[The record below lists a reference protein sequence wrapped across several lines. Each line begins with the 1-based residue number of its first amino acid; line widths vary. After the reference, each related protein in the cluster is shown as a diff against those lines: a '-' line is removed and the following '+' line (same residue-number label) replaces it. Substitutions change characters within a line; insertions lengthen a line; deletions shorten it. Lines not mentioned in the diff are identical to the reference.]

1 MVVMYIEKVPNRNS
15 PPAVLLRES
24 YREGD
29 QVKKRTLANLSKL
42 PDDIIDNL
50 KLALKGATL
59 SMTEGIP
66 NHFEVIRSL
75 PHGHVMA
82 ILETIKKLGLD
93 KIISEKSSRIRNLVV
108 AMIVAR
114 IINPKSKLATAR
126 GFNSETC
133 SQSLGQ
139 LLDLEKA
146 DEDELYNA
154 LDWLLEKQEKIE
166 KHLALKHLESGTLVL
181 YDVTSTYLEGNGC
194 ELGKYGYNRDKKK
207 GKTQIVFGLLC
218 SAKGCPIAVEVF
230 EGNTSDGATLSGQI
244 EKVRKGWGIEN
255 VVWVSDRGILTNSKI
270 KELVKPIEG
279 LDYITGLTKPQIRK
293 LAEVE
298 VIQLGLFDQ
307 VNLVEFESE
316 DYPDERLIACRNPLI
331 AQKNKQ
337 QREALLEATEKE
349 LDLIVQATQREK
361 RALKGQDKI
370 ALRVGKILNQ
380 FKVNKY
386 YNLEITEEGFS
397 YQRKLELIAQET
409 ALDGVYVL
417 RTSLESTLMD
427 AATTVKAYKS
437 LSQVE
442 EAFRCYKSIDL
453 KVRPIY
459 HYKGDRVKAH
469 IFLCMLAYYVEWHL
483 KQCLAPL
490 LFEDEE
496 IDDSSLNVIKASRS
510 ESAQSKERKKRN
522 QENFPV
528 HSFRT
533 LLEDLG
539 TICLNTVECTIR
551 EGSYRFS
558 KITRPTQLQQS
569 CVRFIGSF
577 PDLYPVTGR
586 WKFS

>member
-1 MVVMYIEKVPNRNS
+1 MIAMYIEKVPNRNS

-59 SMTEGIP
+59 SMNEGIP

-93 KIISEKSSRIRNLVV
+93 KIISEKSSRIRNVVV

-316 DYPDERLIACRNPLI
+316 DYPEERLIACRNPLI
-331 AQKNKQ
+331 AQKNQ
-337 QREALLEATEKE
+337 LQREALLEAVEKE

-370 ALRVGKILNQ
+370 ALRVGKVLNQ

-409 ALDGVYVL
+409 ALNGVYVL

-496 IDDSSLNVIKASRS
+496 
-510 ESAQSKERKKRN
+510 SAQSKERKKRN

-558 KITRPTQLQQS
+558 KITRPTQLQQKAL
-569 CVRFIGSF
+569 
-577 PDLYPVTGR
+577 DLLGVSLICTQ
-586 WKFS
+586 

>member
-1 MVVMYIEKVPNRNS
+1 MIAMYIEKVPNRNS

-24 YREGD
+24 YREGE
-29 QVKKRTLANLSKL
+29 QVKKRTLANVSKL

-93 KIISEKSSRIRNLVV
+93 KIISEKSSRIRNVVV

-181 YDVTSTYLEGNGC
+181 YDVTSTYLEGDGC

-270 KELVKPIEG
+270 NELVKPREG

-316 DYPDERLIACRNPLI
+316 DYPEERLIACRNPFI
-331 AQKNKQ
+331 AQKNQ
-337 QREALLEATEKE
+337 RQREALLEAVEKE

-370 ALRVGKILNQ
+370 ALRVGKVLNQ

-397 YQRKLELIAQET
+397 YQRKLELIAKET

-483 KQCLAPL
+483 KQSLAPL

-496 IDDSSLNVIKASRS
+496 IDDGSLNVIKASRS

-558 KITRPTQLQQS
+558 KITRPTQLQQKAL
-569 CVRFIGSF
+569 
-577 PDLYPVTGR
+577 DLLGVSLICTQ
-586 WKFS
+586 

>member
-1 MVVMYIEKVPNRNS
+1 MIAMYIEKVPNRNS

-59 SMTEGIP
+59 SMNEGIP

-93 KIISEKSSRIRNLVV
+93 KIISEKSSRIRNVVV

-126 GFNSETC
+126 GFNSETG

-166 KHLALKHLESGTLVL
+166 KHLAIKHLESGTLVL

-270 KELVKPIEG
+270 NELVKPIEG

-316 DYPDERLIACRNPLI
+316 DYPDERLISCRNPFI
-331 AQKNKQ
+331 AQKNQ
-337 QREALLEATEKE
+337 LQREALLEAVEKE

-370 ALRVGKILNQ
+370 ALRVGKVLNQ

-397 YQRKLELIAQET
+397 YQRQLELIAQET

-483 KQCLAPL
+483 KQSLAPL

-510 ESAQSKERKKRN
+510 ESVQSKERKKRN

-558 KITRPTQLQQS
+558 KITRPTKLQQKAL
-569 CVRFIGSF
+569 
-577 PDLYPVTGR
+577 DLLGVSLICTQ
-586 WKFS
+586 

>member
-1 MVVMYIEKVPNRNS
+1 MIAMYIEKVPNRNS

-59 SMTEGIP
+59 SMNEGIP

-93 KIISEKSSRIRNLVV
+93 KIISEKSSRIRNVVV

-166 KHLALKHLESGTLVL
+166 KHLAIKHLESGTLVL

-270 KELVKPIEG
+270 KELVKPLEG

-316 DYPDERLIACRNPLI
+316 DYPDERLIACRNPFI
-331 AQKNKQ
+331 AQKNQ
-337 QREALLEATEKE
+337 LQREALLEAVEKE

-459 HYKGDRVKAH
+459 HYQGDRVKAH

-496 IDDSSLNVIKASRS
+496 IDDSCLNVIKASRS

-522 QENFPV
+522 QENLPV

-558 KITRPTQLQQS
+558 KITRPTQLQQKAL
-569 CVRFIGSF
+569 
-577 PDLYPVTGR
+577 DLLGVSLICTQ
-586 WKFS
+586 

>member
-1 MVVMYIEKVPNRNS
+1 
-15 PPAVLLRES
+15 
-24 YREGD
+24 
-29 QVKKRTLANLSKL
+29 
-42 PDDIIDNL
+42 
-50 KLALKGATL
+50 
-59 SMTEGIP
+59 
-66 NHFEVIRSL
+66 
-75 PHGHVMA
+75 
-82 ILETIKKLGLD
+82 
-93 KIISEKSSRIRNLVV
+93 
-108 AMIVAR
+108 
-114 IINPKSKLATAR
+114 
-126 GFNSETC
+126 
-133 SQSLGQ
+133 
-139 LLDLEKA
+139 
-146 DEDELYNA
+146 
-154 LDWLLEKQEKIE
+154 
-166 KHLALKHLESGTLVL
+166 
-181 YDVTSTYLEGNGC
+181 
-194 ELGKYGYNRDKKK
+194 
-207 GKTQIVFGLLC
+207 
-218 SAKGCPIAVEVF
+218 
-230 EGNTSDGATLSGQI
+230 GATLSGQI

-255 VVWVSDRGILTNSKI
+255 VVWVSDRRIFTNSKI

-298 VIQLGLFDQ
+298 VIQLGLFEQ

-331 AQKNKQ
+331 AQKNQQ

-370 ALRVGKILNQ
+370 ALRLGKVLNQ

-453 KVRPIY
+453 KVSPIY

-483 KQCLAPL
+483 KQSLAPL

-496 IDDSSLNVIKASRS
+496 IDDGSLNVIKASRS
-510 ESAQSKERKKRN
+510 ESVQSKERKKRN
-522 QENFPV
+522 QENLPV

-558 KITRPTQLQQS
+558 KITRPTQLQQKAL
-569 CVRFIGSF
+569 
-577 PDLYPVTGR
+577 DLLEVSLICTQ
-586 WKFS
+586 

>member
-1 MVVMYIEKVPNRNS
+1 MIAMYIEKVPNRNS

-24 YREGD
+24 YREGE

-59 SMTEGIP
+59 SMNEGIP

-166 KHLALKHLESGTLVL
+166 KHLAIKHLESGTLVL

-316 DYPDERLIACRNPLI
+316 DYPDERLIACRNPFI
-331 AQKNKQ
+331 AQKNQ
-337 QREALLEATEKE
+337 LQREALLEAVEKE

-397 YQRKLELIAQET
+397 YQRKRELIAQET

-427 AATTVKAYKS
+427 AAKTVKAYKS

-483 KQCLAPL
+483 KQSLAPL

-510 ESAQSKERKKRN
+510 ESVQSKERKKRN
-522 QENFPV
+522 QENLPV

-558 KITRPTQLQQS
+558 KITRPTQLQQKAL
-569 CVRFIGSF
+569 
-577 PDLYPVTGR
+577 DLLGVSLICTQ
-586 WKFS
+586 

>member
-1 MVVMYIEKVPNRNS
+1 MYIEKVPNRNS

-24 YREGD
+24 YREGE

-93 KIISEKSSRIRNLVV
+93 KIISEKYSRIRNLVV

-166 KHLALKHLESGTLVL
+166 KYLAIKHLESGTLVL

-270 KELVKPIEG
+270 KELVKPLEG

-331 AQKNKQ
+331 AQKNQQ

-490 LFEDEE
+490 LFENEE
-496 IDDSSLNVIKASRS
+496 IDDGSLNVIKASRS
-510 ESAQSKERKKRN
+510 ESVQSKERKKRN

-558 KITRPTQLQQS
+558 KITRPTQLQQKAL
-569 CVRFIGSF
+569 
-577 PDLYPVTGR
+577 DLLGVSLICTQ
-586 WKFS
+586 

>member
-1 MVVMYIEKVPNRNS
+1 MYIEKVPNRNS

-24 YREGD
+24 YREGE

-154 LDWLLEKQEKIE
+154 LDWLLEKQDKIE

-194 ELGKYGYNRDKKK
+194 ELGKYGDNRDKKK

-270 KELVKPIEG
+270 KELVKPLEG

-298 VIQLGLFDQ
+298 VIQLGLFEQ

-316 DYPDERLIACRNPLI
+316 DYPDERLIACRNPFI
-331 AQKNKQ
+331 AQKNQ
-337 QREALLEATEKE
+337 LQREALLEAVEKE

-370 ALRVGKILNQ
+370 ALRVGKVLHQ

-510 ESAQSKERKKRN
+510 ESVQSKERKKRN

-558 KITRPTQLQQS
+558 KITRPTQLQQKAL
-569 CVRFIGSF
+569 
-577 PDLYPVTGR
+577 DLLGVSLICTQ
-586 WKFS
+586 

>member
-1 MVVMYIEKVPNRNS
+1 MYIEKVPNRNS

-59 SMTEGIP
+59 SMNEGIP

-181 YDVTSTYLEGNGC
+181 YDVTSSYLEGDGC

-207 GKTQIVFGLLC
+207 GRTQIVFGLLC

-230 EGNTSDGATLSGQI
+230 EGNTSDGATLGGQI

-255 VVWVSDRGILTNSKI
+255 VVWISDRGILTNSKI

-298 VIQLGLFDQ
+298 VIQLGLFEQ

-331 AQKNKQ
+331 AQKNQ
-337 QREALLEATEKE
+337 LQREALLEAVEKE

-370 ALRVGKILNQ
+370 ALRVGKVLNQ

-397 YQRKLELIAQET
+397 YQRQLELIAQET

-417 RTSLESTLMD
+417 GISLESTLMD

-496 IDDSSLNVIKASRS
+496 IDDGSLNVIKASRS

-558 KITRPTQLQQS
+558 KITRPTQLQQKAL
-569 CVRFIGSF
+569 
-577 PDLYPVTGR
+577 DLLEV
-586 WKFS
+586 SLICSQ

>member
-1 MVVMYIEKVPNRNS
+1 MIAMYIEKVPNRNS

-59 SMTEGIP
+59 SMNEGIP

-181 YDVTSTYLEGNGC
+181 YDVTSSYLEGDGC

-230 EGNTSDGATLSGQI
+230 EGNTSDGATLGGQI

-298 VIQLGLFDQ
+298 VIQLGLFEQ

-316 DYPDERLIACRNPLI
+316 DYPDERLIACRNPFI
-331 AQKNKQ
+331 AEKNQ
-337 QREALLEATEKE
+337 LQREALLEATEKE

-370 ALRVGKILNQ
+370 ALRVGKVLNQ

-397 YQRKLELIAQET
+397 YQRQRELIAQET

-417 RTSLESTLMD
+417 RISLESTLMD

-496 IDDSSLNVIKASRS
+496 IDDGSLNVIKASRS

-558 KITRPTQLQQS
+558 KITRPTQLQQKAL
-569 CVRFIGSF
+569 
-577 PDLYPVTGR
+577 DLLEV
-586 WKFS
+586 SLICSQ

>member
-1 MVVMYIEKVPNRNS
+1 MIAMYIEKVPNRNS

-24 YREGD
+24 YREGE

-154 LDWLLEKQEKIE
+154 LDWLLEKQDKIE

-331 AQKNKQ
+331 AQKNQ
-337 QREALLEATEKE
+337 LQREALLEAVEKE

-370 ALRVGKILNQ
+370 ALRVGKVLNQ

-496 IDDSSLNVIKASRS
+496 IDDSSVDVIKANRS

-558 KITRPTQLQQS
+558 KITRPTQLQQKAL
-569 CVRFIGSF
+569 
-577 PDLYPVTGR
+577 DLLGVSLICTQ
-586 WKFS
+586 

>member
-1 MVVMYIEKVPNRNS
+1 MIAMYIEKVPNRNS

-24 YREGD
+24 YREGE

-93 KIISEKSSRIRNLVV
+93 KIISEKSSRIRNVVV

-181 YDVTSTYLEGNGC
+181 YDVTSTYLEGDGC

-270 KELVKPIEG
+270 NELVKPREG

-316 DYPDERLIACRNPLI
+316 DYPEERLIACRNPFI
-331 AQKNKQ
+331 AQKNQ
-337 QREALLEATEKE
+337 RQREALLEAVEKE

-370 ALRVGKILNQ
+370 ALRVGKVLNQ

-397 YQRKLELIAQET
+397 YQRKLELIAKET

-483 KQCLAPL
+483 KQSLAPL

-496 IDDSSLNVIKASRS
+496 IDDGSLNVIKASRS

-558 KITRPTQLQQS
+558 KITRPTQLQQKAL
-569 CVRFIGSF
+569 
-577 PDLYPVTGR
+577 DLLGVSLICTQ
-586 WKFS
+586 

>member
-1 MVVMYIEKVPNRNS
+1 MIAMYIEKVPNRNS

-66 NHFEVIRSL
+66 AHFEVIRSL

-154 LDWLLEKQEKIE
+154 LDWLLEKQDKIE

-194 ELGKYGYNRDKKK
+194 ELGKYGDNRDKKK

-270 KELVKPIEG
+270 NELVKPIEG

-316 DYPDERLIACRNPLI
+316 DYPDERLIACRNPFI
-331 AQKNKQ
+331 AQKNQ
-337 QREALLEATEKE
+337 LQREALLEAVEKE

-397 YQRKLELIAQET
+397 YQRKRELIAQET

-483 KQCLAPL
+483 KQSLAPL

-496 IDDSSLNVIKASRS
+496 IDDGSLNVIKASRS
-510 ESAQSKERKKRN
+510 ESVQSKERKKRN
-522 QENFPV
+522 QENLPV

-558 KITRPTQLQQS
+558 KITRPTQLQQKAL
-569 CVRFIGSF
+569 
-577 PDLYPVTGR
+577 DLLEVSLICTQ
-586 WKFS
+586 

>member
-1 MVVMYIEKVPNRNS
+1 MIAMYIEKVPNRNS

-59 SMTEGIP
+59 SMNEGIP

-93 KIISEKSSRIRNLVV
+93 KIISEKSSRIRNVVV

-166 KHLALKHLESGTLVL
+166 KHLAIKHLESGTLVL

-230 EGNTSDGATLSGQI
+230 EGNTSDGATLGGQI

-270 KELVKPIEG
+270 NELVKPIEG

-316 DYPDERLIACRNPLI
+316 DYPDERLIACRNPFI
-331 AQKNKQ
+331 AQKNQ
-337 QREALLEATEKE
+337 LQREALLEAVEKE

-370 ALRVGKILNQ
+370 ALRVGKVLNQ

-558 KITRPTQLQQS
+558 KITRPTQLQQKAL
-569 CVRFIGSF
+569 
-577 PDLYPVTGR
+577 DLLEVSLICTQ
-586 WKFS
+586 

>member
-1 MVVMYIEKVPNRNS
+1 MYIEKVPNRNS

-59 SMTEGIP
+59 SMNEGIP

-75 PHGHVMA
+75 PHGHVIA

-166 KHLALKHLESGTLVL
+166 KHLAIKHLESGTLVL

-230 EGNTSDGATLSGQI
+230 EGNTSDCATLSGQI

-270 KELVKPIEG
+270 NELVKPIEG

-331 AQKNKQ
+331 AQKNQ
-337 QREALLEATEKE
+337 LQREALLEAVEKE

-453 KVRPIY
+453 KVHPIY
-459 HYKGDRVKAH
+459 HYQGDRVKAH

-496 IDDSSLNVIKASRS
+496 IDDSCLNVIKASRS
-510 ESAQSKERKKRN
+510 ESVQSKERKKRN
-522 QENFPV
+522 QENLPV

-558 KITRPTQLQQS
+558 KITRPTQLQQKAL
-569 CVRFIGSF
+569 
-577 PDLYPVTGR
+577 DLLGVSLICTQ
-586 WKFS
+586 

>member
-1 MVVMYIEKVPNRNS
+1 MYIEKVPNRNS

-59 SMTEGIP
+59 SMNEGIP

-93 KIISEKSSRIRNLVV
+93 KIISEKYSRIRNLVV

-166 KHLALKHLESGTLVL
+166 KYLAIKHLESGTLVL

-194 ELGKYGYNRDKKK
+194 ELGKYGDNRDKKK

-270 KELVKPIEG
+270 KELVKPLEG

-298 VIQLGLFDQ
+298 VIQLGLFEQ

-331 AQKNKQ
+331 AQKNQQ

-496 IDDSSLNVIKASRS
+496 IDDSSVDVIKANRS

-558 KITRPTQLQQS
+558 KITRPTQLQQKAL
-569 CVRFIGSF
+569 
-577 PDLYPVTGR
+577 DLLGVSLICTQ
-586 WKFS
+586 

>member
-1 MVVMYIEKVPNRNS
+1 MYIEKVPNRNS

-24 YREGD
+24 YREGE

-154 LDWLLEKQEKIE
+154 LDWLLEKQDKIE

-298 VIQLGLFDQ
+298 VIQLGLFEQ

-331 AQKNKQ
+331 AQKNQQ

-496 IDDSSLNVIKASRS
+496 IDDSSVDVIKASRS

-558 KITRPTQLQQS
+558 KITRPTQLQQKAL
-569 CVRFIGSF
+569 
-577 PDLYPVTGR
+577 DLLGVSLICTQ
-586 WKFS
+586 

>member
-126 GFNSETC
+126 GFNSETG

-230 EGNTSDGATLSGQI
+230 EGNTSDGATLAGQI

-331 AQKNKQ
+331 AQKNQ
-337 QREALLEATEKE
+337 LQREALLEAVEKE

-510 ESAQSKERKKRN
+510 ESVQSKERKKRN
-522 QENFPV
+522 QENLPV

-558 KITRPTQLQQS
+558 KITRPTQLQQKAL
-569 CVRFIGSF
+569 
-577 PDLYPVTGR
+577 DLLGVSLICTQ
-586 WKFS
+586 

>member
-1 MVVMYIEKVPNRNS
+1 MYIEKVPNRNS

-166 KHLALKHLESGTLVL
+166 KHLAIKHLESGTLVL

-194 ELGKYGYNRDKKK
+194 ELGKYGDNRDKKK

-230 EGNTSDGATLSGQI
+230 EGNTSDCATLSGQI

-270 KELVKPIEG
+270 NELVKPIEG

-316 DYPDERLIACRNPLI
+316 DYPDERLIACRNPFI
-331 AQKNKQ
+331 AQKNQ
-337 QREALLEATEKE
+337 LQREALLEAVEKE

-459 HYKGDRVKAH
+459 HYQGDRVKAH

-496 IDDSSLNVIKASRS
+496 IDDGSLNVIKASRS
-510 ESAQSKERKKRN
+510 ESVQSKERKKRN
-522 QENFPV
+522 QENLPV

-558 KITRPTQLQQS
+558 KITRPTQLQQKAL
-569 CVRFIGSF
+569 
-577 PDLYPVTGR
+577 DLLGVSLICTQ
-586 WKFS
+586 

>member
-1 MVVMYIEKVPNRNS
+1 MIAMYIEKVPNRNS

-59 SMTEGIP
+59 SMNEGIP

-166 KHLALKHLESGTLVL
+166 KHLAVKHLQSGALVL
-181 YDVTSTYLEGNGC
+181 YDVTSTYLEGDGC

-230 EGNTSDGATLSGQI
+230 EGNTSDGATLAGQI

-316 DYPDERLIACRNPLI
+316 DYPEERLIACRNPFI
-331 AQKNKQ
+331 AQKNQ
-337 QREALLEATEKE
+337 LQREALLEAVEKE

-370 ALRVGKILNQ
+370 ALRVGKVLNQ

-483 KQCLAPL
+483 KQSLAPL

-496 IDDSSLNVIKASRS
+496 IDDSSLNVIKANRS

-558 KITRPTQLQQS
+558 KITRPTQLQQKAL
-569 CVRFIGSF
+569 
-577 PDLYPVTGR
+577 DLLGVSLICTQ
-586 WKFS
+586 

>member
-1 MVVMYIEKVPNRNS
+1 MYIEKVPNRNS

-24 YREGD
+24 YREGE

-166 KHLALKHLESGTLVL
+166 KHLAIKHLESGTLVL
-181 YDVTSTYLEGNGC
+181 YDVTSTYLEGNGS
-194 ELGKYGYNRDKKK
+194 ELGKYGDNRDKKK

-230 EGNTSDGATLSGQI
+230 AGNTSDGATLSGQI

-255 VVWVSDRGILTNSKI
+255 VVWVSDREILTNSKI

-316 DYPDERLIACRNPLI
+316 DYPDERLIACRNPFI
-331 AQKNKQ
+331 AQKNQ
-337 QREALLEATEKE
+337 LQREALLEAVEKE

-409 ALDGVYVL
+409 TLDGVYVL

-459 HYKGDRVKAH
+459 HYQGDRVKAH

-496 IDDSSLNVIKASRS
+496 IDDGSLNVIKASRS
-510 ESAQSKERKKRN
+510 ESVQSKERKKRN

-558 KITRPTQLQQS
+558 KITRPTQLQQKAL
-569 CVRFIGSF
+569 
-577 PDLYPVTGR
+577 DLLGVSLICTQ
-586 WKFS
+586 

>member
-24 YREGD
+24 YREGE

-154 LDWLLEKQEKIE
+154 LDWLLEKQDKIE
-166 KHLALKHLESGTLVL
+166 KHLAIKHLESGTLVL

-194 ELGKYGYNRDKKK
+194 ELGKYGDNRDKKK

-316 DYPDERLIACRNPLI
+316 DYPDERLIACRNPFI
-331 AQKNKQ
+331 AEKNKQ

-397 YQRKLELIAQET
+397 YQRKRELIAQET

-483 KQCLAPL
+483 KQSLAPL

-510 ESAQSKERKKRN
+510 ESVQSKERKKRN

-558 KITRPTQLQQS
+558 KITRPTQLQQKAAL
-569 CVRFIGSF
+569 RYLLWFDRGA
-577 PDLYPVTGR
+577 
-586 WKFS
+586 

>member
-1 MVVMYIEKVPNRNS
+1 MIAMYIEKVPNRNS

-59 SMTEGIP
+59 SMNEGIP

-126 GFNSETC
+126 GFNSETG

-166 KHLALKHLESGTLVL
+166 KHLAIKHLESGTLVL

-230 EGNTSDGATLSGQI
+230 AGNTSDGATLSGQI

-316 DYPDERLIACRNPLI
+316 DYPDERLIACRNPFI
-331 AQKNKQ
+331 AQKNQ
-337 QREALLEATEKE
+337 LQREALLEAVEKE

-397 YQRKLELIAQET
+397 YQRKRELIAQET

-496 IDDSSLNVIKASRS
+496 IDDGSLNVIKASRS

-522 QENFPV
+522 QENLPV

-558 KITRPTQLQQS
+558 KITRPTQLQQKAL
-569 CVRFIGSF
+569 
-577 PDLYPVTGR
+577 DLLGVSLICTQ
-586 WKFS
+586 

>member
-59 SMTEGIP
+59 SMNEGIP

-166 KHLALKHLESGTLVL
+166 KNLALKHLESGTLVL

-255 VVWVSDRGILTNSKI
+255 VLWVSDRGILTNSKI

-316 DYPDERLIACRNPLI
+316 DYPEERLIACRNPLI
-331 AQKNKQ
+331 AQKNQ
-337 QREALLEATEKE
+337 LQREALLEAVEKE

-370 ALRVGKILNQ
+370 ALRVGKVLNQ

-483 KQCLAPL
+483 KQSLAPL

-496 IDDSSLNVIKASRS
+496 IDDGSLNVIKASRS
-510 ESAQSKERKKRN
+510 ESVQSKERKKRN
-522 QENFPV
+522 QENLPV

-558 KITRPTQLQQS
+558 KITRPTQLQQKAL
-569 CVRFIGSF
+569 
-577 PDLYPVTGR
+577 DLLGVSLICTQ
-586 WKFS
+586 

>member
-1 MVVMYIEKVPNRNS
+1 MYIEKVPNRNS

-59 SMTEGIP
+59 SMNEGIP

-93 KIISEKSSRIRNLVV
+93 KIISEKSSRIRNVVV

-126 GFNSETC
+126 GFNSETG

-166 KHLALKHLESGTLVL
+166 KHLALKHLQSGTLVL

-316 DYPDERLIACRNPLI
+316 DYPEERLIACRNPFI
-331 AQKNKQ
+331 AQKNQ
-337 QREALLEATEKE
+337 LQREALLEAVEKE

-558 KITRPTQLQQS
+558 KITRPTQLQQKAL
-569 CVRFIGSF
+569 
-577 PDLYPVTGR
+577 DLLGVSLICTQ
-586 WKFS
+586 

>member
-59 SMTEGIP
+59 SMNEGIP

-166 KHLALKHLESGTLVL
+166 KHLAIKHLESGTLVL

-230 EGNTSDGATLSGQI
+230 EGNTSDCATLSGQI

-255 VVWVSDRGILTNSKI
+255 VVWVSDRGIFTNSKI
-270 KELVKPIEG
+270 NELVKPIEG

-316 DYPDERLIACRNPLI
+316 DYPDERLIACRNPFI
-331 AQKNKQ
+331 AQKNQ
-337 QREALLEATEKE
+337 LQREALLEAVEKE

-370 ALRVGKILNQ
+370 ALRVGKVLNQ

-397 YQRKLELIAQET
+397 YQRQRELIAQET

-459 HYKGDRVKAH
+459 HYQGDRVKAH

-496 IDDSSLNVIKASRS
+496 IDDGSLNVIKASRS

-558 KITRPTQLQQS
+558 KITRPTQLQQKAL
-569 CVRFIGSF
+569 
-577 PDLYPVTGR
+577 DLLGVSLICTQ
-586 WKFS
+586 